1 MDIEKI
7 YNEYFKIVYRYVLSL
22 SGDPGLSEDIAQE
35 TFIKALKRTD
45 ELEKGDNVKG
55 WLCVIA
61 RNLYYRHYNSK
72 KRIDEVIGGIN
83 EESFE
88 TGPETDVV
96 NAEERVRLHKLL
108 HELEEPYKEVFSLR
122 TFGELSFRDIG
133 SIFDRTENWAR
144 VTYHRARKK
153 LMEGL
158 NDEDKL

>member
-22 SGDPGLSEDIAQE
+22 SRDPGLSEDIAQE
-35 TFIKALKRTD
+35 TFLKALKRAD
-45 ELEKGDNVKG
+45 ELQDGDNVKG

-61 RNLYYRHYNSK
+61 RNLYYKHYSSEKRH
-72 KRIDEVIGGIN
+72 DEIIAESY
-83 EESFE
+83 EESYDL
-88 TGPETDVV
+88 GPESEIVRMD
-96 NAEERVRLHKLL
+96 ERVRLHKLL

-133 SIFDRTENWAR
+133 SIFNRTENWAR